1 MVYSPFVGLLF
12 WMWLGF
18 MNPHRLTW
26 GFAFDLPFV
35 QLAAIATLLG
45 LVFSKEQ
52 KRLPITGTTVL
63 WLVFSAWVTV
73 TSIFA
78 MNQDLAWPEWWRFF
92 KIQIMTLMMLLL
104 LSSRTRIWWAVTVIA
119 GSIVFYGVKGGIFTI
134 LSGGQHMVLG
144 PRGSFIAGNTEIA
157 FAIVI
162 ALPLLWFLRG
172 VVTQRWLRIAIGVA
186 FGLSLV
192 SVIGSYSRGALLALG
207 AMLAFL
213 WLRTQGKLATGLI
226 GGVALLVALLL
237 MPDKWFDRMGSIGGE
252 IDRSEEGRI
261 NAWWFAY
268 HLANDHPVVGGGFRA
283 FTPELFLRYA
293 PEPDFFRDAHSIFFE
308 VLGEHG
314 YVGLL
319 LFLALG
325 IATLVRAMRNERL
338 ARDHLE
344 LAWAAQLSRMCQVA
358 LIGYVVGGLFLG
370 LAYFDLP
377 YAVMAVVVAT
387 GVVVERE
394 RSRLTVPQGESP
406 GSSVMDGVA
415 AVAERRSPGSA

>member
-1 MVYSPFVGLLF
+1 
-12 WMWLGF
+12 
-18 MNPHRLTW
+18 
-26 GFAFDLPFV
+26 
-35 QLAAIATLLG
+35 
-45 LVFSKEQ
+45 
-52 KRLPITGTTVL
+52 
-63 WLVFSAWVTV
+63 
-73 TSIFA
+73 
-78 MNQDLAWPEWWRFF
+78 
-92 KIQIMTLMMLLL
+92 
-104 LSSRTRIWWAVTVIA
+104 
-119 GSIVFYGVKGGIFTI
+119 
-134 LSGGQHMVLG
+134 MVLG

-172 VVTQRWLRIAIGVA
+172 VVTQRWLRILIALA

-207 AMLAFL
+207 AMLGFL

-226 GGVALLVALLL
+226 GGAALLVALLL

-268 HLANDHPVVGGGFRA
+268 NLANDHPVLGGGFRA
-283 FTPELFLRYA
+283 FTPDLFLRYA

-314 YVGLL
+314 YVGLM

-325 IATLVRAMRNERL
+325 LSTLVRAVRNERL
-338 ARDHLE
+338 ARGHPE

-358 LIGYVVGGLFLG
+358 LVGYVVGGLFLG

-394 RSRLTVPQGESP
+394 RSKLVASQRQSADSP
-406 GSSVMDGVA
+406 VMEGGAAIAAHQSS
-415 AVAERRSPGSA
+415 GSA